1 MKAAYL
7 KLLLNHEYYQAIK
20 HKLVDA
26 MFDAEEVYIWE
37 TIKWGHTEFKRD
49 LNVKELYDLIKARNP
64 TLTTVVKTNIASI
77 IDDIE
82 NAEDIKE
89 DSAKFVLSKLWK
101 HHTALHIANYGIELS
116 EGKKED
122 LFELKSHLERIQ
134 DDWLPIDFTKPIP
147 TDISSVVQALKNR
160 SGWTFNI
167 PALGNKVGPMSGGD
181 FVYLLARPEVGKTGF
196 VVNMIA
202 GPNGFAEQG
211 ANVHGIF
218 NEEPAIRTMMR
229 AISSQTGMLKDEI
242 EADINKAS
250 DLWSKVSSNIT
261 FVDDVTMTLGRLDAY
276 CRRFKPDVLVVDQLD
291 RVSAS
296 GEFASSHER
305 LGEIYSKFRE
315 ICKLHNTLGIGVS
328 QASAEAEGKTV
339 VTYFH
344 SEGSR
349 TAKGATADL
358 VIGLGMSPITD
369 ESSSQENYI
378 RYVTAS
384 KNKLSGWHGTIACKI
399 VPQLSRYED

>member
-1 MKAAYL
+1 
-7 KLLLNHEYYQAIK
+7 
-20 HKLVDA
+20 
-26 MFDAEEVYIWE
+26 
-37 TIKWGHTEFKRD
+37 
-49 LNVKELYDLIKARNP
+49 
-64 TLTTVVKTNIASI
+64 
-77 IDDIE
+77 
-82 NAEDIKE
+82 
-89 DSAKFVLSKLWK
+89 
-101 HHTALHIANYGIELS
+101 
-116 EGKKED
+116 
-122 LFELKSHLERIQ
+122 
-134 DDWLPIDFTKPIP
+134 
-147 TDISSVVQALKNR
+147 
-160 SGWTFNI
+160 
-167 PALGNKVGPMSGGD
+167 
-181 FVYLLARPEVGKTGF
+181 
-196 VVNMIA
+196 
-202 GPNGFAEQG
+202 
-211 ANVHGIF
+211 
-218 NEEPAIRTMMR
+218 
-229 AISSQTGMLKDEI
+229 
-242 EADINKAS
+242 
-250 DLWSKVSSNIT
+250 
-261 FVDDVTMTLGRLDAY
+261 VTMTLGRLDAY